1 MDERA
6 QQAREIMSL
15 GVTQLVNQI
24 QGAWEDSSSG
34 GGVSDAWL
42 AAMGEAVAADVDRAV
57 RSRRNPGRIRSRCP
71 WRLARRPGR
80 PR

>member
-1 MDERA
+1 MIEA
-6 QQAREIMSL
+6 AAKAATASAGSCAPATEEAVEEA
-15 GVTQLVNQI
+15 G
-24 QGAWEDSSSG
+24 
-34 GGVSDAWL
+34 